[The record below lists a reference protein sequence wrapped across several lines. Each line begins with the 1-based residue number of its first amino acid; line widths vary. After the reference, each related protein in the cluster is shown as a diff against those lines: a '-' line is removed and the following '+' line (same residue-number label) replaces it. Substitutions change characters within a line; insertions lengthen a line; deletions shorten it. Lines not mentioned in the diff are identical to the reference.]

1 MKRLFYIL
9 SFASLLIIHAS
20 EATAQNYFAAK
31 KETVTFV
38 MDLSGAR
45 VNSNIKND
53 FTSLNGIELSGY
65 CERPD
70 LKQALMI
77 LKIDRTIHSD
87 NNPIDLFFENAGVAA
102 KVISDN
108 NTSQL
113 QQFFCQ

>member
-1 MKRLFYIL
+1 MKIPIIFFLAF
-9 SFASLLIIHAS
+9 SLAISTLECA
-20 EATAQNYFAAK
+20 AQNYLAAK

-38 MDLSGAR
+38 IDLSGAK

-53 FTSLNGIELSGY
+53 FSALNGIELSGY
-65 CERPD
+65 CERHD

-87 NNPIDLFFENAGVAA
+87 NNPIDLFLENAGVSA
-102 KVISDN
+102 KPVSDN
-108 NTSQL
+108 NSHQL